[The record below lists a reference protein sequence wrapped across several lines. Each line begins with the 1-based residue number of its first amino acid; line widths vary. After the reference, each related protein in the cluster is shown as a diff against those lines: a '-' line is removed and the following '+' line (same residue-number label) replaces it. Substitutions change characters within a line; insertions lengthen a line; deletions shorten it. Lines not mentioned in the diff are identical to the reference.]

1 MYTLEGKKID
11 RAEADR
17 IRAENTR
24 IIDDITNGG
33 DISQL
38 KNIVWTFGEK
48 VYTAMC
54 EKEARKNG

>member
-1 MYTLEGKKID
+1 MYTLDGKKID

-17 IRAENTR
+17 IRAENAR
-24 IIDDITNGG
+24 IMDDITNGG

-38 KNIVWTFGEK
+38 KNIVWTFSEE

-54 EKEARKNG
+54 EKEAQKND